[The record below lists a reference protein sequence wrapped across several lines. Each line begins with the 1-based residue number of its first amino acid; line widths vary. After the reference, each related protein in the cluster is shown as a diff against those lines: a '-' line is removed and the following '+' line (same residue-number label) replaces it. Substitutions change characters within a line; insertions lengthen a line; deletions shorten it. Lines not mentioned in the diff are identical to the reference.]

1 MKKFLTMT
9 LVGVLLLAGG
19 SVAYANICA
28 FDPVPAATLLFP
40 FVAYNYEE
48 GADGVNTLFAITNV
62 SSDAQIVHVTLWTD
76 YSIPVLDWNVVLT
89 GYDVYTFDIRTIL
102 DGGKIMPSFT
112 MPHTTD
118 EGVID
123 QGPVSHS
130 NPLLTNPPNPPEGP
144 EWNGPADVLR
154 PDGKWNDSGLWW
166 PEPTYVF
173 DDATYG
179 GCDPYDEAYPGKFAD
194 LVIDDTILLFFQQM
208 LQASQFVNH
217 GFNNCGGGAN
227 FPLLQDNWWDNRD
240 EFDDTWAYITADVV
254 NTCNKA
260 FPDTQEYWSD
270 YAEYQNVLIGD
281 VIWSDQGDNYS
292 EVSNAVHIEASEDL
306 YSVTTPGPNNGGEPI
321 SFYARYSQAFD
332 EVDYREP
339 LPTAWAFRYINFVGD
354 DALGDGSELMTLIRA
369 FKANTSED
377 WTVVPDLRATLD
389 ALNSQATSLAA
400 YNCMAY
406 TYYVWDEEENIDI
419 VPTDD
424 PPYSGGPEVE
434 RGVVPNFLPLETQE
448 VNADHFNL
456 VDTAGWLLFVWPWSN
471 YGEYQATG
479 SNNGQDLYYQ
489 TWMGVKYV
497 THKDG
502 GGYSGAKDG
511 AVMANYNCFDEQ
523 RLLFDLGIDYPYVD
537 GGGYVRW
544 TGSSE

>member
-1 MKKFLTMT
+1 MKKFLTIT
-9 LVGVLLLAGG
+9 LASVLLLAGG

-40 FVAYNYEE
+40 FVAYNYDQ

-76 YSIPVLDWNVVLT
+76 YSIPVLDWNVLLT
-89 GYDVYTFDIRTIL
+89 GYDVYTFDIRSIL
-102 DGGKIMPSFT
+102 KDGKIPATFT
-112 MPHTTD
+112 VTHSAD
-118 EGVID
+118 GDGNFEGVLD
-123 QGPVSHS
+123 QGPVSHT
-130 NPLLTNPPNPPEGP
+130 NPLIDPNWDGP
-144 EWNGPADVLR
+144 DDHAGDPV
-154 PDGKWNDSGLWW
+154 NDSGLWW
-166 PEPTYVF
+166 PESTYVF
-173 DDATYG
+173 DNAAMG
-179 GCDPYDEAYPGKFAD
+179 GCDPDDEAYPGKFAT
-194 LVIDDTILLFFQQM
+194 LEIDDTILLFFQQM
-208 LQASQFVNH
+208 LQASQYVNH
-217 GFNNCGGGAN
+217 GYNNCAGGAD
-227 FPLLQDNWWDNRD
+227 FPLLQANWWDNRD

-260 FPDTQEYWSD
+260 FPDTSEYWSD

-281 VIWSDQGDNYS
+281 VIWSNYNNNYS
-292 EVSNAVHIEASEDL
+292 EVSNAVHIEASENL
-306 YSVTTPGPNNGGEPI
+306 YNVTTPGPNNMGEPI
-321 SFYARYSQAFD
+321 SFYARYSQAFN
-332 EVDYREP
+332 EVDLREP
-339 LPTAWAFRYINFVGD
+339 LPTAWAFRYINRVD
-354 DALGDGSELMTLIRA
+354 EDALGDGSELTTLIRA
-369 FKANTSED
+369 FKAHTSYNY
-377 WTVVPDLRATLD
+377 TVVPDLKATLD
-389 ALNSQATSLAA
+389 ILNSQATNLAA

-456 VDTAGWLLFVWPWSN
+456 VDTAGWLLFVWPASN
-471 YGEYQATG
+471 YATNEV
-479 SNNGQDLYYQ
+479 STSPYYEDRLYYQ

-497 THKDG
+497 TTRADG
-502 GGYSGAKDG
+502 SGFSGATDG
-511 AVMANYNCFDEQ
+511 AVMANYNCFQDQ
-523 RLLFDLGIDYPYVD
+523 RLLGDLGIDYEYVD

>member
-1 MKKFLTMT
+1 MKKFLTIT
-9 LVGVLLLAGG
+9 LASVLLLAGG

-40 FVAYNYEE
+40 FVAYNYTEE
-48 GADGVNTLFAITNV
+48 ADGVNTLFAITNV
-62 SSDAQIVHVTLWTD
+62 SAEAQIVHITLWTD

-102 DGGKIMPSFT
+102 KDGMIMPSYT
-112 MPHTTD
+112 MKHTTD

-123 QGPVSHS
+123 QGPVSHT
-130 NPLLTNPPNPPEGP
+130 NPLLDPGGPN
-144 EWNGPADVLR
+144 WDGPADVLR
-154 PDGKWNDSGLWW
+154 PDGQPNDSGLAW
-166 PEPTYVF
+166 PESTYVF
-173 DDATYG
+173 DNAMNG
-179 GCDPYDEAYPGKFAD
+179 GCDPDDDAYPGDFAD

-208 LQASQFVNH
+208 LQASQIVND
-217 GFNNCGGGAN
+217 GYNNCAGGAD
-227 FPLLQDNWWDNRD
+227 FPLLQTNWWDNRD
-240 EFDDTWAYITADVV
+240 ELDDTWAYITADVV

-260 FPDTQEYWSD
+260 FPDSDEYWND
-270 YAEYQNVLIGD
+270 YAEYDNVLIGD
-281 VIWSDQGDNYS
+281 VIWADQNDNYS
-292 EVSNAVHIEASEDL
+292 EVSNAVHIEASEYL
-306 YSVTTPGPNNGGEPI
+306 YDVTTPGPNLGDAQI
-321 SFYARYSQAFD
+321 SFYARYSQTPNTTW
-332 EVDYREP
+332 DYREP
-339 LPTAWAFRYINFVGD
+339 LPTAWAFRYVNFAGD
-354 DALGDGSELMTLIRA
+354 DALGDGSELMTYIRA
-369 FKANTSED
+369 FKAHTSTSF
-377 WTVVPDLRATLD
+377 TVIPDLKATLD
-389 ALNSQATSLAA
+389 ALNSQATNLAS

-456 VDTAGWLLFVWPWSN
+456 VDNAGWLLFVWPWSN
-471 YGEYQATG
+471 YADYKIAGPLFED
-479 SNNGQDLYYQ
+479 DLYYQ

-497 THKDG
+497 TVRPDG

-511 AVMANYNCFDEQ
+511 AVMANYNCFEDQ
-523 RLLFDLGIDYPYVD
+523 RLLFDLGIDFPYVD